1 MFFEFCKLISKAIR
15 YFRFRKTRKV
25 VDKWRSNVIEIQR
38 EREAGEG
45 ASAIE
50 DIEDIKEQN
59 NENFT
64 KRQEN

>member
-15 YFRFRKTRKV
+15 YFRYKKTRKV

-45 ASAIE
+45 ASEIE
-50 DIEDIKEQN
+50 DMKD
-59 NENFT
+59 T
-64 KRQEN
+64 KT